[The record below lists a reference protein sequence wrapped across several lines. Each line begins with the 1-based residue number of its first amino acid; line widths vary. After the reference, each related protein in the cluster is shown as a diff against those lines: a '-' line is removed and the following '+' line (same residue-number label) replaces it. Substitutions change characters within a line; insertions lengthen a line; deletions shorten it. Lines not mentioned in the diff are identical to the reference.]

1 MRGSSRDRIPA
12 LSPLSSSSMRAALR
26 RPSRVRNRALAWV
39 LWLRPSGRPS
49 TLADQQAQPSRSSAS
64 ATPEAAP
71 SRYTVWGRTRTN
83 CSNRPAPSSNA
94 ARALELYPAKGH
106 VAPGADADLLLLG
119 PDLELDTVI
128 ARGKMM
134 LENGRLLV
142 KGTYE
147 TNI

>member
-1 MRGSSRDRIPA
+1 MDITCDLSDPGRMPA
-12 LSPLSSSSMRAALR
+12 LLKEARGQGVPMERLTFSSDGQGSWSNYDAYGNLAEIGVTDVGTMYAQLVNLVRDGNMDLAEAL
-26 RPSRVRNRALAWV
+26 
-39 LWLRPSGRPS
+39 
-49 TLADQQAQPSRSSAS
+49 TYF
-64 ATPEAAP
+64 T
-71 SRYTVWGRTRTN
+71 
-83 CSNRPAPSSNA
+83 SNA